1 MGISVRSKLTG
12 SRIAAGAFAAAIA
25 LVGDGCSGT
34 AGSSSED
41 GRISLWR
48 QVSEHRT
55 LPGRRLE
62 RYEARICR
70 TRRTHCPTIRSRC
83 RRPSD
88 QGRRLDTTAG
98 AGWIRLDDGRE
109 RSTLGRP
116 PSDQDARR
124 GWSSR
129 CPRRRP
135 PAWTGRRSWR
145 LGREYGGMMK
155 RRRRD
160 QLRGSQGPRRGP
172 ALAMAVPVATR
183 SGSSSAAP

>member
-62 RYEARICR
+62 RYEAESAEPEEPIALR
-70 TRRTHCPTIRSRC
+70 
-83 RRPSD
+83 SD
-88 QGRRLDTTAG
+88 QGAEDRRIRGRRLDTTAG